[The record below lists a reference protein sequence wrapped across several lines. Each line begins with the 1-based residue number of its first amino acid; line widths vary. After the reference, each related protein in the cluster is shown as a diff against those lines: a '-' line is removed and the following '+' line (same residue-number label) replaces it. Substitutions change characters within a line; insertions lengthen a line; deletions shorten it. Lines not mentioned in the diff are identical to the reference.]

1 MPMCVLNQM
10 QSFGFPS
17 YKGKNTIASWSMSFR

>member
-1 MPMCVLNQM
+1 LNQM
-10 QSFGFPS
+10 QSFGFPQ

>member
-1 MPMCVLNQM
+1 MASCIMSQM
-10 QSFGFPS
+10 QSFGWPP